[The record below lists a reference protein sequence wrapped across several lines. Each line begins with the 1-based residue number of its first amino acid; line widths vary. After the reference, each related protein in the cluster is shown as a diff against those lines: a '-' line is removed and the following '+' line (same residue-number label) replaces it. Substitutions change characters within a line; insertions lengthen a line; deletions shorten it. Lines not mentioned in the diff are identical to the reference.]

1 TNNFIQFLDLEKL
14 VSIMQVER
22 SSKQGGFMTTKFTLS
37 FGKSAQNN
45 KVETKPKVIFTKPA
59 ANLFVTPAETKVYGG
74 GGGSGDKNVDDKATN
89 YISQVKERLR
99 LEEMLHAEK

>member
-1 TNNFIQFLDLEKL
+1 NNFIQFLDLEKL

-22 SSKQGGFMTTKFTLS
+22 SSKQVTTKFTLS

-74 GGGSGDKNVDDKATN
+74 GDGGGGSGDKNVDDKATN

-99 LEEMLHAEK
+99 LEEMMHADK